1 MKKIIF
7 KIIAKLNKLLL
18 PSLAKRGVN
27 MAKAKKWQMALI
39 GWRYYV
45 TKNSLD

>member
-1 MKKIIF
+1 MKIIF
-7 KIIAKLNKLLL
+7 KILALLNKSLL
-18 PSLAKRGVN
+18 PSLTKKGIDPI
-27 MAKAKKWQMALI
+27 KASKLQLLLI